1 MKKEAEIFDQL
12 VQDRRSVR
20 IYDEEA
26 PFDHDAVQRSLERAV
41 LAPNSSNMQLW
52 EFYRVKSPEK
62 LKTLAWMC
70 MNQKAAKT
78 ARELVVVVARRD
90 LWKKRQQAL
99 VKEMQRVYP
108 DNSSKMA
115 QRAMNYYKN
124 LIPKYYWSDWFDIWG
139 FMKKCLYFFVGLKR
153 PMVRHG
159 NKADLRISVHKSAAL
174 AAQNFMMSMTAEGYD
189 TCPMEGMDSLR
200 VKRFL
205 GLPRKAEV
213 VMIIGCGP
221 GTEDG
226 IYSDRFRVPNNEVI
240 FEV

>member
-20 IYDEEA
+20 VYDAEA
-26 PFDHDAVQRSLERAV
+26 AFDHDAVKRSLERAV

-52 EFYRVKSPEK
+52 EFYRVKSHEK

-78 ARELVVVVARRD
+78 AREMVVVVSRRD

-108 DNSSKMA
+108 DASAKMA

-139 FMKKCLYFFVGLKR
+139 FLKKCLFSFVGLKR
-153 PMVRHG
+153 PIVRHG
-159 NKADLRISVHKSAAL
+159 NRVDVRISGHKSAAL
-174 AAQNFMMSMTAEGYD
+174 AAQNFMMSMKAEGYD
-189 TCPMEGMDSLR
+189 TCPMEGMDS
-200 VKRFL
+200 KRIKRL
-205 GLPRKAEV
+205 LHLPRRSEI
-213 VMIIGCGP
+213 VMVIGCGS
-221 GTEDG
+221 GTAEG
-226 IYSDRFRVPNNEVI
+226 IYSDRFRIPNDEVI
-240 FEV
+240 FEI